1 MALPDVQSKEELADL
16 WTWGEGEG
24 EGVVEWTHEGGAN
37 LMVDDGL
44 GHLSPWLGRPSDEQ
58 VDNDCK

>member
-1 MALPDVQSKEELADL
+1 MG
-16 WTWGEGEG
+16 GEGEG
-24 EGVVEWTHEGGAN
+24 EGVVKWTHGGGAN